1 MGDRITLATVPDRTT
16 AELLEEVLHDGGIE
30 DVELKSHVG
39 MVYVPRPNA
48 VEYEVRVWDV
58 DEAVAKK
65 ILADFEEDSGQA
77 AASQSDEA
85 LGSETRAR
93 HARWAG
99 REGPPLIDDDKL
111 PDRRKRWVF
120 IVAMLF
126 VLLWV
131 APLLWSALLIVVTFV
146 RGLF

>member
-16 AELLEEVLHDGGIE
+16 AELLEEVLHDGGID

-65 ILADFEEDSGQA
+65 VLADFEEDSGQA
-77 AASQSDEA
+77 ATSQSDQSATPAKNGAHDE
-85 LGSETRAR
+85 EVM
-93 HARWAG
+93 
-99 REGPPLIDDDKL
+99 

-120 IVAMLF
+120 WVAMAF
-126 VLLWV
+126 VLVWV
-131 APLLWSALLIVVTFV
+131 APLLWSALMIAATFV
-146 RGLF
+146 RGMFE

>member
-30 DVELKSHVG
+30 DVELKSLVG

-48 VEYEVRVWDV
+48 VEFEVRVWDV
-58 DEAVAKK
+58 DEAVARK

-77 AASQSDEA
+77 ATSQSEQA
-85 LGSETRAR
+85 ATPAKNGA
-93 HARWAG
+93 
-99 REGPPLIDDDKL
+99 PDDQAM

-120 IVAMLF
+120 WVAMAF
-126 VLLWV
+126 VLVWV
-131 APLLWSALLIVVTFV
+131 APLLWSALIIAATFV
-146 RGLF
+146 RGMFE